1 MRVKFILR
9 NPFCVLGIV
18 VLWRVLMLVFSA
30 QPIPA
35 NDAAFFDGAMVNW
48 FLHGHYFN
56 PGLSVVFPISG
67 HQVYAA
73 YPPLYQGAL
82 WVWMKL
88 FGASVISA
96 MALHV
101 ALFAVASFLALTM
114 VKKFFPAAANYALV
128 PLLLFAM
135 TFDDRPEG
143 LAHCFGL
150 CSLLLAGKI
159 IADGFNWR
167 RGMLLALALLAAL
180 YTSVIV
186 AALYFG
192 TGFIALAV
200 GWLRQRKVIWF
211 APYFSAAILFA
222 VIAFAIASTKP
233 LWWAGFQENARQT
246 PVLAIGFRRPDL
258 LEILKLIRTAPVFLL
273 GIAMLPLVWARRR
286 QILANPE
293 SWLALVV
300 GIFVTGWGLL
310 VADMTLLAANYVGYV
325 LFLQILLAA
334 GLLALG
340 ETFFPAWRTRLQVV
354 LLGCVLLVSVRA
366 MGLTTWGVACAAKN
380 SYPQTHEVLLR
391 EFAPFAKTNTA
402 VIMSSAY
409 LYTALEANVQ
419 NPIHSDW
426 FFDRANWTNNADLN
440 GLVAAQPGKLVL
452 VQFDY
457 YRAFAPLLERL
468 SREQPQV
475 KITVRD
481 LALVRT
487 PDSIPSLQ
495 RVVQHI
501 SWAPVIVDLDW
512 KFPAAP
518 VPFAADKKL
527 SDGF

>member
-1 MRVKFILR
+1 M
-9 NPFCVLGIV
+9 LGIV
-18 VLWRVLMLVFSA
+18 VFWRVALLIFTA

-35 NDAAFFDGAMVNW
+35 NDAAFFDGAMANW
-48 FLHGHYFN
+48 ILHGQYFN

-73 YPPLYQGAL
+73 YPPLYQGVL
-82 WVWMKL
+82 LGWMKC

-101 ALFAVASFLALTM
+101 VLFSIASLLAL
-114 VKKFFPAAANYALV
+114 VVIKKHFPAAVNYALV
-128 PLLLFAM
+128 PLLFFAV

-143 LAHCFGL
+143 LAHGFGL
-150 CSLLLAGKI
+150 LGLLLVGKMISGVASWRTVAGI
-159 IADGFNWR
+159 S
-167 RGMLLALALLAAL
+167 LALLGAL
-180 YTSVIV
+180 YTSCIV
-186 AALYFG
+186 GALYFG
-192 TGFIALAV
+192 TGFIATAVVWFTRRKNIFFVPFFLAA
-200 GWLRQRKVIWF
+200 F
-211 APYFSAAILFA
+211 LFA
-222 VIAFAIASTKP
+222 VIAFAVASIKP

-246 PVLAIGFRRPDL
+246 PVLALGFRRPDL
-258 LEILKLIRTAPVFLL
+258 LGILKLIRTAPVFLL
-273 GIAMLPLVWARRR
+273 AFALLPLVWARRR
-286 QILANPE
+286 LIFANTE

-310 VADMTLLAANYVGYV
+310 VADMTLLAPNYVGYV

-340 ETFFPAWRTRLQVV
+340 EKFFPTWRTGLRVV
-354 LLGCVLLVSVRA
+354 LLGCVLLVSIRA
-366 MGLTTWGVACAAKN
+366 VGLTTWGAACAAKN
-380 SYPQTHEVLLR
+380 SYAQTHEILLH

-409 LYTALEANVQ
+409 LYAALEANVQ

-440 GLVAAQPGKLVL
+440 GLIVAQPRKLVL

-468 SREQPQV
+468 AREQPAV
-475 KITVRD
+475 KIAVRD
-481 LALVRT
+481 LAVVRT
-487 PDSIPSLQ
+487 PDSIASLQ
-495 RVVQHI
+495 RIVQHI

-512 KFPAAP
+512 KTEALSSPP
-518 VPFAADKKL
+518 VP
-527 SDGF
+527 

>member
-1 MRVKFILR
+1 MKFSLR
-9 NPFCVLGIV
+9 NPFWVLGIV
-18 VLWRVLMLVFSA
+18 VLWRVGLLAFTA

-48 FLHGHYFN
+48 FLHGQYFN
-56 PGLSVVFPISG
+56 PGLSAVFPISG
-67 HQVYAA
+67 QQVFTA
-73 YPPLYQGAL
+73 YPPLYQGVL
-82 WVWMKL
+82 FGWMKL
-88 FGASVISA
+88 FGGSVISA

-101 ALFAVASFLALTM
+101 ALFAVASFLAVVV
-114 VKKFFPAAANYALV
+114 VKKFFPASVNYASV
-128 PLLLFAM
+128 PLLFFAV

-143 LAHCFGL
+143 LAHGFG
-150 CSLLLAGKI
+150 
-159 IADGFNWR
+159 
-167 RGMLLALALLAAL
+167 LLALLLVGKMISDGAGWRLVAGITLALLGGL
-180 YTSVIV
+180 YTSCIV
-186 AALYFG
+186 GALYFG
-192 TGFIALAV
+192 TGFIAVALA
-200 GWLRQRKVIWF
+200 WMTRRKNIF
-211 APYFSAAILFA
+211 GAPFFLAAFLF
-222 VIAFAIASTKP
+222 VAIVFVVADLKP

-246 PVLAIGFRRPDL
+246 PVLAIGFRWPDL
-258 LEILKLIRTAPVFLL
+258 LGILKLIRTAPVFLVAL
-273 GIAMLPLVWARRR
+273 AWLPLVWARRR
-286 QILANPE
+286 EIFAGME
-293 SWLALVV
+293 AWLALVA

-310 VADMTLLAANYVGYV
+310 LADMTLLAANYVGYV

-340 ETFFPAWRTRLQVV
+340 EKFFPAWRRRLRVV
-354 LLGCVLLVSVRA
+354 LLGCVLLASVRA
-366 MGLTTWGVACAAKN
+366 VGLTTWGAACAAKN

-391 EFAPFAKTNTA
+391 EFAPFARTNTA

-409 LYTALEANVQ
+409 LYTALEAKVQ
-419 NPIHSDW
+419 NPVHSDW

-440 GLVAAQPGKLVL
+440 GLVAAQPSKLVL

-468 SREQPQV
+468 RREQPQV

-481 LALVRT
+481 FAVVRT

-512 KFPAAP
+512 KFPAA